1 MSSYAGLDEIGL
13 RKLLDTSSDIT
24 ERRKIRAALRELRT
38 NNNNSVVNPHIRTPI
53 SPSKLSHHQS
63 FRTERR
69 RRPEIDDVT
78 KKQSQDDDI
87 LYRSRRRREIDAGR
101 GQGGGGDEG
110 DDENEVVVD
119 IEMKIKEIGSD
130 EQKLTK
136 LLSETR
142 DFNDRRKV
150 RSAIREVKRKTRQQ
164 DDCDATIKPTNQSQ
178 AQPPAETAVTVLQE
192 NQTNLAL
199 SRSTE
204 GQRSSSE
211 GQDLTQETSRRDID
225 QEIEALQKQLEGAE
239 TYEERRKLRTEIR
252 ELRQKKTGIANDV
265 TQPLLPPEQLS
276 LNQENG
282 MGHLVRSKV
291 SGVCDQEEGKL
302 NGVDG
307 FDQVPSSPMDED
319 ETDQHEQCY
328 YAAVNRSS
336 EDEVNDV
343 NTDAIQDREY
353 AEPTF
358 PSDPN
363 HGYAELQTHCPVVK
377 EEPIYNPATDCVV
390 DSHGAIVD
398 EEEKTKP
405 IITVDTIPNKTEVV
419 DKSGL
424 ADTSSS
430 SSQNRKSDNIYEIIT
445 PMEIKPEYAEIKKEV
460 PVDVCENDTKIC
472 QSVTKEEIP
481 LDSPDLIKTLPDV
494 PLKSKPLAFQKKEE
508 KMEQK
513 KVEVAKKNEVEV
525 VRNLLPSEIKKQQV
539 GPKGLKVNRS
549 NVNKPNTV
557 SPPKPAQTP
566 PQNTVTSSNI
576 EVVHRPPGSRRA
588 RIINSYLELER
599 IKREGVSQSDGKPIQ
614 ISAPNMA
621 LMSKMKGAGGG
632 LRGSDEMLEDM
643 INLQLMQAMGVNPH
657 TIATPPIDKTS
668 KSTPP
673 QRPSHLPIP
682 TPIKTTKPLP
692 KQPAS
697 RHQTSGPSH
706 GIAKMLNRFGE
717 SSAPTPKPG
726 FQGFHSSGKTGAT
739 PVSKG
744 LKKPPAFNIEIKDG
758 ELEVNIKD
766 DNRQLLMNKLG
777 VHSRG
782 KGLSL
787 PRTSNNSPSYNNN
800 SSNTN
805 SNNSRGLS
813 TTQGFESSIKPDGA
827 IILKNHGVREEEEES
842 SGKPAN
848 VRRTNAETKE
858 TPLVVADDLRR
869 AKEEEKGKHVT
880 GETSDERPASSS
892 SPQTP
897 LASFKE
903 CSGKDEDRVASTSE
917 EKVSVSNGNQ
927 YGGDVSEEH
936 EIVEASLV
944 PVSPS
949 ILSSSSSSSSSSPS
963 SSSASPSSS
972 SSPPSSPPPSQ
983 PSSIN
988 TSPLSSQTS
997 DLPEP
1002 RDDRDS
1008 VEKEPVKPQE
1018 SKSSDTESDSEKIRC
1033 ETPNQD
1039 ECGPESIPGPVL
1051 ETKENVEMDADDE
1064 ASKGDNIQTTK
1075 QAKPI
1080 PAVRKTKPETK
1091 TSQISSSPSS
1101 SPSSSASSS
1110 SSSSSSGTSSSG
1122 SSSELDEVTGQP
1134 KEKRKHIGLKEAMRR
1149 RAQLKATELAK
1160 QSTKEVKKVELEE
1173 TCSQEEP
1180 SSVSKAVKTTKDET
1194 EKIDRTIDGDTKNSD
1209 DSLVSKATENLA
1221 VESTLEVKDVGDV
1234 KASKKQDDGSAT
1246 KEDRDEET
1254 SSSQSPVSSVS
1265 SSYTESGKVKAPS
1278 EDKTVSND
1286 ADSISKVKDT
1296 TGTVSSQ
1303 MTLHSPVTS
1312 TTTFPISN
1320 STSPSTSTSENI
1332 SSVIEVTPKMS
1343 ERVQSTSQS
1352 LSPSSGSQLQKA
1364 SSPASE
1370 DSHDGA
1376 VLSVNKTNSSEHT
1389 PIRSSPDT
1397 STTPSIPR
1405 NFGHPFRFHKTR
1417 DDNAIPTPKKTTTSV
1432 KRSESAVSS
1441 LQAKRNKF
1449 NRPRPDDDTSPTSST
1464 PARSFKNVVSGS
1476 KFAALREKFSAS
1488 NGNSNNS
1495 AGQGKHGGHSPSPS
1509 TTPKS
1514 LWQQKSPS
1522 SSSRFGSSISEESS
1536 PDTSEQKK
1544 SIYGTP
1550 PSSPLTPLPYMTPPE
1565 SPLDFKGKTSTPL
1578 ASSTPTGAAE
1588 LKSPTAAE
1596 LKRQFLFGREDSQQG
1611 DVFVDEKGAKD
1622 ENSNLKD
1629 SMAPIEQID
1638 DEAALEKMLEEAT
1651 EFDERKK
1658 IRSRLREVRKKKRDE
1673 REQKALEQERAF
1685 EEKMHKL
1692 EVESAQQRMRAV
1704 GLNVQKT
1711 PVDSRTKTVTET
1723 KDDGKTKTVVETTM
1737 RDSGSSKSVQMTIMS
1752 KTEDE
1757 GFKSQ
1762 TLQQESKSISVGPGG
1777 SSSVTMS
1784 KSVSSS
1790 SSSTT
1795 STTDKPKGRPKTK
1808 FEEEMEVKKREREE
1822 KRKQD
1827 EAKFKEQQMQRKKEA
1842 YELKK
1847 KQAEDAKNRKAA
1859 LFNKFGGA
1867 GGGAKPA
1874 GGGGGGMR
1882 VQNATTIKQKL
1893 LEWAQRV
1900 TRGYSGVNV
1909 TNFSSS
1915 WADGMAFCAVIHH
1928 YYPDSFD
1935 FNTLDPKQRRK
1946 NFDLAFNTAEEQAD
1960 IMPLLDTDDMIMMKN
1975 NPDWKCVFTYVQSLY
1990 RHLNK

>member
-927 YGGDVSEEH
+927 YGGD
-936 EIVEASLV
+936 
-944 PVSPS
+944 
-949 ILSSSSSSSSSSPS
+949 
-963 SSSASPSSS
+963 
-972 SSPPSSPPPSQ
+972 
-983 PSSIN
+983 
-988 TSPLSSQTS
+988 
-997 DLPEP
+997 
-1002 RDDRDS
+1002 
-1008 VEKEPVKPQE
+1008 
-1018 SKSSDTESDSEKIRC
+1018 
-1033 ETPNQD
+1033 
-1039 ECGPESIPGPVL
+1039 
-1051 ETKENVEMDADDE
+1051 
-1064 ASKGDNIQTTK
+1064 
-1075 QAKPI
+1075 
-1080 PAVRKTKPETK
+1080 
-1091 TSQISSSPSS
+1091 
-1101 SPSSSASSS
+1101 
-1110 SSSSSSGTSSSG
+1110 
-1122 SSSELDEVTGQP
+1122 
-1134 KEKRKHIGLKEAMRR
+1134 EKRKHIGLKEAMRR

-1795 STTDKPKGRPKTK
+1795 STTDKPKGRLSFSAESAKTK

>member
-1 MSSYAGLDEIGL
+1 MYLVDFPNSQD
-13 RKLLDTSSDIT
+13 RLDTPSTPFSETYD
-24 ERRKIRAALRELRT
+24 
-38 NNNNSVVNPHIRTPI
+38 VVSPI
-53 SPSKLSHHQS
+53 GAPSEFYPNLS
-63 FRTERR
+63 
-69 RRPEIDDVT
+69 EISGSNDYDDFTVQGASI
-78 KKQSQDDDI
+78 K
-87 LYRSRRRREIDAGR
+87 DAS
-101 GQGGGGDEG
+101 EVG
-110 DDENEVVVD
+110 DDEDYEDCYDEDEDQDSEDDYWRLCPNEQVNQYGMSTIQRTSMGLLEQISRLQEELGMSTIENEETETTEEEVEEQIDLMKGKFPIAPGIEDVEVFLPDIDAMMQNHIDDDDELEMPQSVADASDVADLEDIAIKLRHASLGEEDRDLDYMTIEEFQMISGGLTSKSSIESKTSLPPPEVLLPSVPTSPGLLRNSLCQSSDNDSWDNDAEDSDDNIREDGEVNGHSFYIHGMTNGSGFDGSFERTLPGPFIGEVAFNSLQSDANTVQGNSGSNVIGGKTVAMMSEDSVPFIMPNDLFGYSHNHGDVITESDIAEGKTVSKEKRNGETKVNNVDCDNVMTKNNCDSIKTNGQELDNVEQPRSISEKINCLNAALAQDWGMKTNSKKRSLIKTFRKSLQRKNLTDSDKTDSNCNSNSGESVVADSVLTIFEALKTFEERSHQVQKKKTQLKRKLSSVETHLDRASNVIKSGDVTSASHSCHLSTSIDSKSESETVTSKPVD
-119 IEMKIKEIGSD
+119 N
-130 EQKLTK
+130 LTK
-136 LLSETR
+136 
-142 DFNDRRKV
+142 
-150 RSAIREVKRKTRQQ
+150 
-164 DDCDATIKPTNQSQ
+164 
-178 AQPPAETAVTVLQE
+178 
-192 NQTNLAL
+192 
-199 SRSTE
+199 
-204 GQRSSSE
+204 
-211 GQDLTQETSRRDID
+211 TQ
-225 QEIEALQKQLEGAE
+225 KHFP
-239 TYEERRKLRTEIR
+239 
-252 ELRQKKTGIANDV
+252 TGIANDV

-291 SGVCDQEEGKL
+291 NGVCDQEEGEL

-307 FDQVPSSPMDED
+307 LDQAPSSPMDED

-358 PSDPN
+358 RGDPN
-363 HGYAELQTHCPVVK
+363 HGYAEPQTHCPVVK
-377 EEPIYNPATDCVV
+377 EESIYNPATDCVV
-390 DSHGAIVD
+390 DSHCAIVD

-460 PVDVCENDTKIC
+460 PLDVCENDTKIC

-494 PLKSKPLAFQKKEE
+494 PLKSKPLVFQKREE

-549 NVNKPNTV
+549 NLNKPNTV

-566 PQNTVTSSNI
+566 PQNSVTSSNI

-599 IKREGVSQSDGKPIQ
+599 IKREGVNQSDGKPIQ

-657 TIATPPIDKTS
+657 TIATPPVDKTS

-682 TPIKTTKPLP
+682 TPIKTTKPLS

-697 RHQTSGPSH
+697 RHQTLGPSH

-744 LKKPPAFNIEIKDG
+744 LKKPPAFNIDIKDG

-805 SNNSRGLS
+805 SNNSRGLA

-858 TPLVVADDLRR
+858 TPLVVADDSRR
-869 AKEEEKGKHVT
+869 AKKEEKGKPVT
-880 GETSDERPASSS
+880 GETSDERPSSESSS
-892 SPQTP
+892 SPQTS

-917 EKVSVSNGNQ
+917 ERVSVSNGNQ

-936 EIVEASLV
+936 EIVEALSV

-949 ILSSSSSSSSSSPS
+949 NLPSSSSSSPS
-963 SSSASPSSS
+963 SPSSSASPSS
-972 SSPPSSPPPSQ
+972 SSPPSSPPPPPQ

-988 TSPLSSQTS
+988 ASPLSSQS
-997 DLPEP
+997 FNLPEP

-1008 VEKEPVKPQE
+1008 VEKESVKPQE
-1018 SKSSDTESDSEKIRC
+1018 SNSSDTEIDSEKVRC
-1033 ETPNQD
+1033 EIPNQD

-1051 ETKENVEMDADDE
+1051 ENIEMDADDE
-1064 ASKGDNIQTTK
+1064 ASKCDNIQTTK

-1091 TSQISSSPSS
+1091 PSQTSSSPS
-1101 SPSSSASSS
+1101 SSSASSS
-1110 SSSSSSGTSSSG
+1110 SSGASSSG

-1160 QSTKEVKKVELEE
+1160 QSTKEVKKVESEE
-1173 TCSQEEP
+1173 TCTQEEP
-1180 SSVSKAVKTTKDET
+1180 PSVSKAVNNATKDET

-1209 DSLVSKATENLA
+1209 DSLVSKTTENLA

-1234 KASKKQDDGSAT
+1234 KASRKQDDGSAT
-1246 KEDRDEET
+1246 KEEQKEGDEET
-1254 SSSQSPVSSVS
+1254 SSSQSPVSSLS
-1265 SSYTESGKVKAPS
+1265 LSYTESEKVEAPS
-1278 EDKTVSND
+1278 EDKSVSND

-1296 TGTVSSQ
+1296 TGTVSPKIS

-1352 LSPSSGSQLQKA
+1352 LSTSSGSQSQKVN
-1364 SSPASE
+1364 SSASE

-1376 VLSVNKTNSSEHT
+1376 VLSVDKTNSSEHT

-1397 STTPSIPR
+1397 STTPSIPK

-1449 NRPRPDDDTSPTSST
+1449 LNNRPRPDDDTSPTSST

-1488 NGNSNNS
+1488 NGNSNNN

-1522 SSSRFGSSISEESS
+1522 SSSRFGGSISEESS
-1536 PDTSEQKK
+1536 PNTSEQKK

-1550 PSSPLTPLPYMTPPE
+1550 PSSPPTPLPYMTPPE

-1596 LKRQFLFGREDSQQG
+1596 LKRQFLFGRDDSQQG

-1622 ENSNLKD
+1622 EVSDITFLNPS
-1629 SMAPIEQID
+1629 I
-1638 DEAALEKMLEEAT
+1638 
-1651 EFDERKK
+1651 FK
-1658 IRSRLREVRKKKRDE
+1658 INNMMREKKKE
-1673 REQKALEQERAF
+1673 
-1685 EEKMHKL
+1685 
-1692 EVESAQQRMRAV
+1692 
-1704 GLNVQKT
+1704 
-1711 PVDSRTKTVTET
+1711 
-1723 KDDGKTKTVVETTM
+1723 DD
-1737 RDSGSSKSVQMTIMS
+1737 
-1752 KTEDE
+1752 
-1757 GFKSQ
+1757 
-1762 TLQQESKSISVGPGG
+1762 
-1777 SSSVTMS
+1777 
-1784 KSVSSS
+1784 
-1790 SSSTT
+1790 
-1795 STTDKPKGRPKTK
+1795 
-1808 FEEEMEVKKREREE
+1808 
-1822 KRKQD
+1822 
-1827 EAKFKEQQMQRKKEA
+1827 
-1842 YELKK
+1842 
-1847 KQAEDAKNRKAA
+1847 
-1859 LFNKFGGA
+1859 
-1867 GGGAKPA
+1867 
-1874 GGGGGGMR
+1874 
-1882 VQNATTIKQKL
+1882 
-1893 LEWAQRV
+1893 
-1900 TRGYSGVNV
+1900 
-1909 TNFSSS
+1909 
-1915 WADGMAFCAVIHH
+1915 
-1928 YYPDSFD
+1928 
-1935 FNTLDPKQRRK
+1935 
-1946 NFDLAFNTAEEQAD
+1946 
-1960 IMPLLDTDDMIMMKN
+1960 
-1975 NPDWKCVFTYVQSLY
+1975 
-1990 RHLNK
+1990 